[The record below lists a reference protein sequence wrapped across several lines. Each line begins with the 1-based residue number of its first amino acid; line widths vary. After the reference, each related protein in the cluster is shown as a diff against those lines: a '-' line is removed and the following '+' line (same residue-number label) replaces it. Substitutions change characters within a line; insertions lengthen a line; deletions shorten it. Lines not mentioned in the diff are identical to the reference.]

1 MRFPSNT
8 TPVRKRVWNIG
19 RFLVVLGAVS
29 ATFGVFFL
37 AGLRVT
43 TRAREVN
50 VPDLKGKS
58 ITEAR
63 TLLAHAGLV
72 LRIDEPRR
80 ADASVPADYVLT
92 QEPEAGAVVRRQRA
106 IRVRVSDGYRKPIL
120 PAIGELS
127 EKTAEIAL
135 AAEQVTI
142 GYRGEVHS
150 ANYRPDA
157 VVGQDPPAGQRA
169 ATINVLVNR
178 AEAASSFV
186 MPDLI
191 GTLAARSAEVLRGR
205 SFRVAITSEV
215 PYPGLPPGIV
225 VRQQPQPGFRI
236 QAGETM
242 TLEVS
247 R

>member
-1 MRFPSNT
+1 MRFPSPT

-19 RFLVVLGAVS
+19 RFLVVLGGLA

-37 AGLRVT
+37 AGLSVT
-43 TRAREVN
+43 TRAREVK
-50 VPDLKGKS
+50 VPDLKGRS
-58 ITEAR
+58 ISEAQAALATE
-63 TLLAHAGLV
+63 GLI

-80 ADASVPADYVLT
+80 ADPSVPADHVLS
-92 QEPEAGAVVRRQRA
+92 QEPDAGAVVRRQRA
-106 IRVRVSDGYRKPIL
+106 IRVKVSDGQRAPVV
-120 PAIGELS
+120 PVVSELS
-127 EKTAEIAL
+127 ERTAEGAL
-135 AAEQVTI
+135 SADQVTI

-150 ANYRPDA
+150 ASYRPD
-157 VVGQDPPAGQRA
+157 VVVAQDPPAGQRG
-169 ATINVLVNR
+169 ATVNLLINR
-178 AEAASSFV
+178 GEASSSFV

-191 GTLAARSAEVLRGR
+191 GTLGARSAEVLRGR
-205 SFRVAITSEV
+205 NFRVAITSEV

-225 VRQQPQPGFRI
+225 VRQAPQPGFRI

>member
-1 MRFPSNT
+1 MRFPSKT

-19 RFLVVLGAVS
+19 RFLVILGALA

-43 TRAREVN
+43 THAREVK

-58 ITEAR
+58 IAEAQAA
-63 TLLAHAGLV
+63 LASTGLV

-80 ADASVPADYVLT
+80 ADSSVPADHVLS

-106 IRVRVSDGYRKPIL
+106 IRVRVSDGHREPIV
-120 PAIGELS
+120 PVVAELS
-127 EKTAEIAL
+127 EKTAEGAL
-135 AAEQVTI
+135 SAEQLSI

-150 ANYRPDA
+150 ANYRADV
-157 VVGQDPPAGQRA
+157 VVGQDPPAGQRGGA
-169 ATINVLVNR
+169 VNLLINR
-178 AEAASSFV
+178 ADATSSFV

-191 GTLAARSAEVLRGR
+191 GTLAARSAEVLRSR

-225 VRQQPQPGFRI
+225 LRQAPQPGFRI